1 MDSIS
6 LNKLFHDH
14 ECAYYDERFAIVH
27 DARSAR
33 VALEEVEALLKA
45 PLESGA
51 TVLDVGCG
59 TGWYAAGLLR
69 ASPDT
74 NVIGLD
80 LSAGMLSKAADAG
93 ARNLVQGQAERLPF
107 PDACMVAVVVRGV
120 LHHLPD
126 PATALAEW
134 RRVLIPDG
142 ALVLT
147 SEPTP
152 SVERHGELL
161 VRAMLRLPG
170 FRRRMSPE
178 SEFWELAAMAANLH
192 TFTRADLTLL
202 GEAAGYSRIDLRT
215 SGFGETLA
223 MTASYVAHG
232 HSPGV
237 AGCLPWRSMIALGAR
252 ADGLLFDKILSERM
266 LHTVVGV
273 LRP

>member
-6 LNKLFHDH
+6 LNKAFHDH
-14 ECAYYDERFAIVH
+14 ECAYYDQRFAIVH
-27 DARSAR
+27 DAASAR
-33 VALEEVEALLKA
+33 AALYEVEALLGA

-59 TGWYAAGLLR
+59 TGWYAAGLRR
-69 ASPDT
+69 AAPDT
-74 NVIGLD
+74 TVIGLD
-80 LSAGMLSKAADAG
+80 LSAGMLGKAADAG

-107 PDACMVAVVVRGV
+107 PDACVAAVVARGV

-126 PATALAEW
+126 PEAALAEW
-134 RRVLIPDG
+134 RRVLKPDG

-152 SVERHGELL
+152 TVERHGELL

-170 FRRRMSPE
+170 FRRQMSPE

-192 TFTRADLTLL
+192 TFTTADLSSL

-215 SGFGETLA
+215 SGFGATLV

-232 HSPGV
+232 HWPGV
-237 AGCLPWRSMIALGAR
+237 AGRLPWRSMIALGAG
-252 ADGLLFDKILSERM
+252 ADGVLFDKILPDTMR
-266 LHTVVGV
+266 HTVVGV